1 MAIHGMNAPIA
12 CAGHV
17 GLDQASNATNRQDNP
32 ARRAIKSAR
41 KEDRP

>member
-1 MAIHGMNAPIA
+1 MEIHVMNAPIP

-32 ARRAIKSAR
+32 ARDA
-41 KEDRP
+41 